1 MVHNLDQIEVKEMA
15 ACVHPVVFGLI
26 FEVWFLS
33 LVQYFVS
40 IDLELDFH
48 VPHVLVKNEVYD
60 TCY

>member
-15 ACVHPVVFGLI
+15 ADIHPVLVVFA
-26 FEVWFLS
+26 LS
-33 LVQYFVS
+33 QRFFQYFVS
-40 IDLELDFH
+40 IDLDLDFH